1 MADREGYNP
10 FQFES
15 KMQWPPKG
23 WEEVFKLY
31 GEHAA
36 WYSGNIEH
44 IDSRFWRTIRNH
56 PGAAQ
61 IHVPIAS
68 DLATFNA
75 DILFSEF
82 PTVDMGEGN
91 KKSMERFEEIVQG
104 ADIVT
109 KLAEAAETQ
118 SSMGGLYLKPVWDQE
133 LADHP
138 LLSIAQPDNAI
149 PEFKH
154 GMLQAVTFF
163 KTLEVDHNR
172 VIRLL
177 ERHEKGVFYNALF
190 VGTSDQ
196 IGERRPLTYHPYTMN
211 MQDYVETG
219 LDTVGVRYVPNLR
232 PHKRFRGS
240 ALGMSDFTNAESLMD
255 ALDSTMSSWQR
266 DIELGK
272 GRILTP
278 EGFLKRDK
286 EGNASFDMEQ
296 EVYTELEMD
305 PASYEGSPLTVAQ
318 FEIRVEEHRKTAL
331 EYIDRI
337 VTNAGYS
344 PQSFGL
350 KIEGRA
356 ESGTALNIR
365 ERKTYLTKKK
375 KARFFENAL
384 SDVFHMMLQIDREQL
399 GNPTKVPDQK
409 PNVTIDKA
417 LQHDIDALANT
428 VNTLKQAES
437 ASVETRVRLV
447 NPGKDEQWIQDE
459 VKRIKD
465 ESGTT
470 APDPLSI
477 GNKEY

>member
-1 MADREGYNP
+1 MADNNP
-10 FQFES
+10 FKFDA
-15 KMQWPPKG
+15 KMQWPPPG
-23 WEEVFKLY
+23 WGPVFKLY

-36 WYSGNIEH
+36 WYSGDTSK
-44 IDSRFWRTIRNH
+44 IDSRFWRAMKDK

-61 IHVPIAS
+61 VHVPIAS

-82 PTVDMGEGN
+82 PSVDIED
-91 KKSMERFEEIVQG
+91 KSAMERFEEIAQG
-104 ADIVT
+104 GDIIT
-109 KLAEAAETQ
+109 RLAEAAETQ
-118 SSMGGLYLKPVWDQE
+118 ASMGGVYLKPVWDSE

-138 LLSIAQPDNAI
+138 ILSVAQPDNAV

-163 KTLEVDHNR
+163 KTIETDHDM
-172 VIRLL
+172 VVRLL
-177 ERHEKGVFYNALF
+177 ERHEKGKIYNALF
-190 VGTSDQ
+190 VGTSDN
-196 IGERRPLTYHPYTMN
+196 IGERRPLTYHPAT
-211 MQDYVETG
+211 QDEQDEVDTG
-219 LDTVGVRYVPNLR
+219 LDTIATRYVPNLR

-240 ALGMSDFTNAESLMD
+240 ALGMSDLTNSESLMD
-255 ALDSTMSSWQR
+255 ALDATMSSWQR
-266 DIELGK
+266 DIEIGR

-286 EGNASFDMEQ
+286 NGNASFDMEQ
-296 EVYTELEMD
+296 EVFTELEMD
-305 PASYEGSPLTVAQ
+305 PASYENSPLTIAQ
-318 FEIRVEEHRKTAL
+318 FDIRVEEHRKTAL

-384 SDVFHMMLQIDREQL
+384 GDIFHMMLQIDREHL
-399 GNPTKVPDQK
+399 GNPTKVPDK
-409 PNVTIDKA
+409 APNVTIDKA
-417 LQHDIDALANT
+417 LQHDIDALAST
-428 VNTLKQAES
+428 ANTLKQAES

-447 NPGKDEQWIQDE
+447 NPGKDEQWIQEE
-459 VKRIKD
+459 VERIKN
-465 ESGTT
+465 ESGTS

-477 GNKEY
+477 GGKTYE